1 MRTLSLMVGLAAAF
15 AACTPPKAE
24 TPEVEQKPQNAGPPA
39 RVDLPPLIKLEGT
52 IPPETHPDGTMRVDG
67 LVARREKYFG
77 QKLVA
82 RGYLVEK
89 YECPEDA
96 KRCERPH
103 AWLADT
109 PAGGDKKLLL
119 VGIDDRVRD
128 ALTVGEQ
135 YVVTGTFDRKSDEGF
150 VLSTGLLV
158 YESIQGLELPPEE
171 DDKKRRR

>member
-1 MRTLSLMVGLAAAF
+1 MRTLWAQAALLLALS
-15 AACTPPKAE
+15 ACTPPKPAVADAE
-24 TPEVEQKPQNAGPPA
+24 DEKPKANLPTA
-39 RVDLPPLIKLEGT
+39 RVDLPPIVKLEGT
-52 IPPETHPDGTMRVDG
+52 IPPETHQDGTMRIDG
-67 LVARREKYFG
+67 LLARREKFFG
-77 QKLVA
+77 QKILA
-82 RGYLVEK
+82 RGYMVEK
-89 YECPEDA
+89 YECPEEA

-109 PAGGDKKLLL
+109 PAGGDKRLLL

-135 YVVTGTFDRKSDEGF
+135 YVVTGHFAKTSDDGF

-171 DDKKRRR
+171 DKKPGR